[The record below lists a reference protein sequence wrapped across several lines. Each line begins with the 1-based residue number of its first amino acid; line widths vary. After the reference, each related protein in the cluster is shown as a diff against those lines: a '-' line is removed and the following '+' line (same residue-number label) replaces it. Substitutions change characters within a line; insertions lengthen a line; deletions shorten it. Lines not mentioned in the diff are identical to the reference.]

1 MSVKIDRVHSLGTTR
16 RDLIV
21 IPMHVKTLQK
31 PLTLHPTLHETC
43 LYQFPLAY
51 AHYKDME
58 TQGKIALGDIVVSER
73 IDTAVVVWLIGRGDI
88 RRKFDLHSIVKALR
102 QMRKLDLHHT
112 YSIAFPAIGY
122 YDSDRIDVKLVYK
135 AVKKYLGDGLKP
147 IDFVLNY

>member
-1 MSVKIDRVHSLGTTR
+1 MSVKIDKIPSLSTTSA
-16 RDLIV
+16 DLVV
-21 IPMHVKTLQK
+21 IPVDAKTMQK

-43 LYQFPLAY
+43 LYQYPLAY

-88 RRKFDLHSIVKALR
+88 RRKFDLHSIIKALT
-102 QMRKLDLHHT
+102 QMRDLDLHHT

-122 YDSDRIDVKLVYK
+122 YDSDRIDVKLVHK

-147 IDFVLNY
+147 VDFVLNY